1 MGKMGSYISVELTLF
16 ILYCLFPCHENNH
29 WKNEKLVWSKP
40 PHMLMEDSIF
50 FFLFFFYSTQILTSV
65 KTKMAD
71 VLTSAL
77 THKVVTYVTAEM
89 DT

>member
-1 MGKMGSYISVELTLF
+1 M
-16 ILYCLFPCHENNH
+16 
-29 WKNEKLVWSKP
+29 
-40 PHMLMEDSIF
+40 
-50 FFLFFFYSTQILTSV
+50 SV
-65 KTKMAD
+65 KTKMAA

>member
-1 MGKMGSYISVELTLF
+1 
-16 ILYCLFPCHENNH
+16 
-29 WKNEKLVWSKP
+29 
-40 PHMLMEDSIF
+40 MLMEDSIF
-50 FFLFFFYSTQILTSV
+50 FFLFFFFYSTQILTSV